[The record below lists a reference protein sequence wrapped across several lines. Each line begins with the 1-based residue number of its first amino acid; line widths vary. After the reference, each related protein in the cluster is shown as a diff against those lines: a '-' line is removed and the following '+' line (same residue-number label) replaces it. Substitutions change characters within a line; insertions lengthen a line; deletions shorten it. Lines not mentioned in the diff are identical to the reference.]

1 MTVLNSDLLARI
13 AKRLDVRSH
22 EQGRNGG
29 PLKSSPLSNKSTS
42 VPDDN
47 SKK

>member
-13 AKRLDVRSH
+13 AKRLDV
-22 EQGRNGG
+22 
-29 PLKSSPLSNKSTS
+29 SPTNKGERWAVEVIAVSNKSTS
-42 VPDDN
+42 APDDN